1 MGDVLNPCSGDNTVS
16 PDSDTA
22 KVLAHM
28 MRPDAPSRL
37 MVVENGRLLGVV
49 SLKDLKSFIAL
60 KLDLEPTAH

>member
-1 MGDVLNPCSGDNTVS
+1 
-16 PDSDTA
+16 
-22 KVLAHM
+22 
-28 MRPDAPSRL
+28 